1 MTDIPSNKLN
11 DFLERVE
18 NELTTLKISE
28 KQKKCVLELLEMEIN
43 HPTTDT
49 SRYRDIIELNLKEE

>member
-1 MTDIPSNKLN
+1 MTDIPLNKLN

-18 NELTTLKISE
+18 KELSTLKISE

-43 HPTTDT
+43 YPTTDI
-49 SRYRDIIELNLKEE
+49 SRYKDIIELNLKE